1 MPDRPEG
8 GERPGNGGLDGSG
21 AGDGNFSRDQL
32 GTGTA
37 GDRATGTEG
46 TRYGGSGSLE
56 SRSSAD
62 ASGQRGQ
69 GATGTASRAQ
79 QSNYSYEQLNR
90 DAAARNGG
98 YQNHQRRTSSSRNTG
113 MSRGGGMRPRRR

>member
-1 MPDRPEG
+1 MSTCRIVQKAASAP
-8 GERPGNGGLDGSG
+8 
-21 AGDGNFSRDQL
+21 A
-32 GTGTA
+32 TA
-37 GDRATGTEG
+37 ASTEQARATGISPVTSSVRERRAIAPPARKGRG
-46 TRYGGSGSLE
+46 TAAAAASNARG
-56 SRSSAD
+56 SAD
-62 ASGQRGQ
+62 ASGQRG
-69 GATGTASRAQ
+69 TGTASRAQ